1 VGERRERGFFFG
13 RGSLVIA
20 IKTVSETWCLVDG
33 RSTTKA
39 LRAWQFQASHG
50 FAEEAVSAHRVD
62 GRRSWVRA
70 IVADGEH
77 DYRGKP

>member
-1 VGERRERGFFFG
+1 
-13 RGSLVIA
+13 VIA

-33 RSTTKA
+33 HSPAKA
-39 LRAWQFQASHG
+39 LRAWEFQAAHG

-62 GRRSWVRA
+62 GRRSWVRE
-70 IVADGEH
+70 IIDDGEH